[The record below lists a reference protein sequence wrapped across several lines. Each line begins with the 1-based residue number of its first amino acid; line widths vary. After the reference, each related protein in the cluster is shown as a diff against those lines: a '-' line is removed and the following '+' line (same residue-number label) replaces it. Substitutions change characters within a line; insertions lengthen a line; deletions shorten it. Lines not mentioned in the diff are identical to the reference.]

1 MSEMKDDD
9 FSAVAWPGFVD
20 ILSTVIMMFLFFIMI
35 VSIVMYVMSME
46 YKKEVETTTASKMQD
61 QMEEELKKI
70 MEKINAGEIT
80 LEQIKNASKNQQQNE
95 TLTVENIEL
104 KNELKNADS
113 VIDQIKADMASGLN
127 QETQITED
135 GYFVI
140 LFEKNDISI
149 SPDTEKTLQAY
160 AENIARTAGVPLR
173 ELGVEIVSGDNPN
186 SPTISVARELGLAR
200 ALNIRN
206 VFIKGTTDP
215 EKISILY
222 APAKSI
228 QDSYNWIKVRVSKE

>member
-1 MSEMKDDD
+1 
-9 FSAVAWPGFVD
+9 
-20 ILSTVIMMFLFFIMI
+20 
-35 VSIVMYVMSME
+35 
-46 YKKEVETTTASKMQD
+46 MQD

-70 MEKINAGEIT
+70 MKKINAGEIT

-160 AENIARTAGVPLR
+160 AENIARTTGIPLR